1 MLEFTDPEMLF
12 FFFRNWIIKLSSEEN
27 QIFRAMFK
35 ARKLAGSAT
44 YKQSKTIPLSP
55 LIIYSW
61 KLHIAPLI
69 EPLRWTWWAKIR
81 NNIAKDYYVD
91 IRSMAV
97 QSYVF
102 VETADHLLLTPS
114 WATELLFFFF
124 RPLCL
129 SPCSCYWVVCFSCH
143 GSCRQ
148 RLRLVFCHIR
158 LPACQS
164 ITHSI
169 KYWLVFL

>member
-124 RPLCL
+124 GHCVCHHVLVIELSASVATDPAGRGSDLCFVTFA
-129 SPCSCYWVVCFSCH
+129 C
-143 GSCRQ
+143 
-148 RLRLVFCHIR
+148 
-158 LPACQS
+158 LPANQS
-164 ITHSI
+164 HTASSI
-169 KYWLVFL
+169 D